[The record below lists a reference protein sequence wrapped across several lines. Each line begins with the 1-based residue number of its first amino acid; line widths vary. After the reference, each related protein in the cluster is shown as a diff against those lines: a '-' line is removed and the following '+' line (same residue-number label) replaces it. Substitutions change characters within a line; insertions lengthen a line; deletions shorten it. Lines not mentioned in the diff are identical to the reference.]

1 MIIKVFY
8 HGHKCAEIFVD
19 DFGYSC
25 VFSDGEFVG
34 FMNGKIVCRFDD
46 SQYDV
51 IETDYGF
58 EVNKVVRQLNS
69 YSMQLQI

>member
-1 MIIKVFY
+1 MIVKFFY

-19 DFGYSC
+19 YL
-25 VFSDGEFVG
+25 VLSDGELVG
-34 FMNGKIVCRFDD
+34 AKNGETDCRFDY

-58 EVNKVVRQLNS
+58 EVNKVV
-69 YSMQLQI
+69 

>member
-1 MIIKVFY
+1 MVIKLFY

-19 DFGYSC
+19 YL
-25 VFSDGEFVG
+25 VLSDGEWVG
-34 FMNGKIVCRFDD
+34 ANNGETVCRFDD

-58 EVNKVVRQLNS
+58 EVNKVV
-69 YSMQLQI
+69 

>member
-1 MIIKVFY
+1 MIVKFFY

-19 DFGYSC
+19 YLFLI
-25 VFSDGEFVG
+25 DGEWVVAK
-34 FMNGKIVCRFDD
+34 NGETNCRFDY

-58 EVNKVVRQLNS
+58 EVNKVV
-69 YSMQLQI
+69 